1 MATFLFRVVS
11 SILEPPCFN
20 KNASLRLF
28 QAFLVQTSLRMIK
41 YLYLI
46 WTSYTLLTSSVYHI
60 CNISSSLLLFG
71 RRRSNKIT
79 WTSFAWHCRDIY
91 MYICPRKTLEVIRC
105 TGVMLNLLGKVVFP
119 KPPIPQIEITTLFWR
134 FYPSYLL
141 LFASSVLTKHKG
153 NCLYSFLTIFYFI
166 L

>member
-91 MYICPRKTLEVIRC
+91 IYIYMPKK
-105 TGVMLNLLGKVVFP
+105 NLGSNSLHWSHA
-119 KPPIPQIEITTLFWR
+119 KPSGQSGLPQTTHTANRNNQFVLTVLPF
-134 FYPSYLL
+134 
-141 LFASSVLTKHKG
+141 LFAPF
-153 NCLYSFLTIFYFI
+153 CLIRSNQT
-166 L
+166 